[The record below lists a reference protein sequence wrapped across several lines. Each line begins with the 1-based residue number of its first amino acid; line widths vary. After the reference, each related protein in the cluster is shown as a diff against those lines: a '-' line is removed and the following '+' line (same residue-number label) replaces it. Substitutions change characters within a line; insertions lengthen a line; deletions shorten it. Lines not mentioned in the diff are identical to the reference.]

1 MRHPVCSRLVMF
13 ALVVLVSL
21 LPSNVLGEEA
31 SARMSDME
39 REVFL
44 ESFQRIGMNTT
55 PGDAMLLRILI
66 EAKGAKRGVEVGS
79 ATGFG
84 AMNMG
89 IGFERT
95 GGHLITI
102 DIDPE
107 MVRTCRENVAK
118 IGLEKTVTVVEGDA
132 LAVLPKLEGEFDFL
146 FIDAAKSDYMK
157 YFEAIGAKL
166 KPGSVIV
173 ADNVIRSAEA
183 MRDFLD
189 FMKESP
195 DYEMVIVR
203 ASSEKDD
210 GMAICYKLR

>member
-1 MRHPVCSRLVMF
+1 MRHPTDYRLMTF
-13 ALVVLVSL
+13 AVVILSSM
-21 LPSNVLGEEA
+21 LPANVLGEE
-31 SARMSDME
+31 SLSRMSDKE

-66 EAKGAKRGVEVGS
+66 EAKGAKRGIEVGS

-89 IGFERT
+89 IGFERN

-107 MVRTCRENVAK
+107 MVQTCRANVAK

-132 LAVLPKLEGEFDFL
+132 LAVLPKLDGEFDFL
-146 FIDAAKSDYMK
+146 FIDAAKSDYLK
-157 YFEAIGAKL
+157 YFEAIRAKL

-189 FMKESP
+189 FMEESP
-195 DYEMVIVR
+195 DYEIVIIR
-203 ASSEKDD
+203 ASTEKGD